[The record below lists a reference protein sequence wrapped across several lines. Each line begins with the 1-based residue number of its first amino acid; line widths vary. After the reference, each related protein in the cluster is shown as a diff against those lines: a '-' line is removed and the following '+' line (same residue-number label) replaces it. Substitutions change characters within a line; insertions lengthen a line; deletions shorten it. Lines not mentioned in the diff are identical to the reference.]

1 MWGKAKPIPEGF
13 NTITPSLTVKDAT
26 RAIDFYK
33 QAFGAEVK
41 SVHHTEEGKVANATF
56 RVGSSMLML
65 SDEFPGSNCH
75 APQAGS
81 SNGVILHVYV
91 ENADETFNRAVSAGA
106 TATMPMM
113 DAFWGDRYGQ
123 FKDPFGHSWSV
134 GTRQEDLSEKEIV
147 KRGKEAFAEMAKKAR
162 QG

>member
-13 NTITPSLTVKDAT
+13 STITPSLTVKDAT
-26 RAIDFYK
+26 QAIDFYK

-41 SVHHTEEGKVANATF
+41 NVHPTEDGKVANAALK
-56 RVGSSMLML
+56 VGDSMLML
-65 SDEFPGSNCH
+65 SDEFPGSGFH
-75 APQAGS
+75 APEAGS
-81 SNGVILHVYV
+81 SHSVILRIYV

-123 FKDPFGHSWSV
+123 FRDPFGHYWSV
-134 GTRQEDLSEKEIV
+134 ATRKEDLSEKEIE
-147 KRGKEAFAEMAKKAR
+147 KRGKEAFAEMANKAR